1 MKGSEDSPAQG
12 KNVKEALA
20 AWPQYSVISN
30 TTLNPT
36 YI

>member
-1 MKGSEDSPAQG
+1 MRGSEDSLAQG

-20 AWPQYSVISN
+20 VWPRYSVNSN
-30 TTLNPT
+30 TTLNST